1 MNNDEIQ
8 ALKKKLEEAIEFF
21 QGELKNVRT
30 GRANPA
36 MVEDIQ
42 IDYYGAK
49 SPLKQV
55 ASISSQDAR
64 TITITPWSKDS
75 LVYIEKA
82 INESDLN
89 INPINDGNVIRL
101 SFPSLTEERR
111 EELVKVVGKKTEEV
125 RIRVRKI
132 REEVWDEIQRKEK
145 NGEISEDDKFKGKET
160 LQKFVDEFNSKIEE
174 LNKKKEGEIRQV

>member
-111 EELVKVVGKKTEEV
+111 EELVKVVGKKTEEA